1 MNYISVKEAAEKW
14 SVSERMV
21 TKYCVQGR
29 ITDTYQEF
37 GIWYIPENAAKP
49 TRKKKEASQLPKL
62 LKTLIKQRDGRIYR
76 GLYEYLQINMV
87 YSN

>member
-29 ITDTYQEF
+29 IPDAYQEF

-49 TRKKKEASQLPKL
+49 TRKKKEASQLPIL
-62 LKTLIKQRDGRIYR
+62 LKTLIK
-76 GLYEYLQINMV
+76 
-87 YSN
+87 